1 MCGCNKAKRAAA
13 PLSAPLALPA
23 LRPRVRVAGSAVAA
37 SQPIEPIEPTE
48 PVYPPIALAT
58 VDTSVWG
65 APLWRVL
72 HTASVFTKGR
82 SHIGHWRK
90 LLAALTAGLPCPEC
104 SSHYNSWYNRTPLR
118 INILG
123 NGTQGVI
130 INWVLGLHNDVNRR
144 AGRAQWSADQVRW
157 TYRDLGAAKAA
168 LASLQG
174 IIGDG
179 AYRAAAALLASL

>member
-23 LRPRVRVAGSAVAA
+23 LRPRVRAAGAAAA
-37 SQPIEPIEPTE
+37 SQPTEPIEPTE

-104 SSHYNSWYNRTPLR
+104 SSHYNSWYSRTPLR
-118 INILG
+118 FNILG

-130 INWVLGLHNDVNRR
+130 INWVLALHNDVNRR
-144 AGRAQWSADQVRW
+144 AGRAQWSADQVRS

-168 LASLQG
+168 LEGLQG